1 LKTVNQAPAT
11 SNRVCLFEL
20 NTQTFAVEGRYSRQF
35 VRVDHL
41 TRVPHAPQALLGLFS
56 ARGQVRALIDLPSL
70 IGMGST
76 APSTPDTAALF
87 EHAGNV
93 IALAVDRM
101 VGFPV
106 YNPESLRPLLR
117 SSDDVLEPF
126 SKGVIS
132 VEGFEA
138 VMLDLERVIEHLNT
152 SLHQPA

>member
-1 LKTVNQAPAT
+1 VNQAPAT

-20 NTQTFAVEGRYSRQF
+20 NTQMFAVEGHYSRQF

-41 TRVPHAPQALLGLFS
+41 THVPHAPTALLGLFS
-56 ARGQVRALIDLPSL
+56 ARGQVRALIDLPNL
-70 IGMGST
+70 IGMASNE
-76 APSTPDTAALF
+76 PNTPDTAALF
-87 EHAGNV
+87 EHDGHV
-93 IALAVDRM
+93 FALAVDRM

-117 SSDDVLEPF
+117 STDDLLSPF

-132 VEGFEA
+132 VEGHEA

-152 SLHQPA
+152 TITQPA